1 MNDPLI
7 HPTIKAVQIGEA
19 IGPPQANQNWP
30 QRKHNLGIQK
40 QQRYKRFYTET
51 KTIVTQSYFDFTDM
65 VHYHLPV
72 IRHNPVSCDSVTTA
86 TNRNNLTAW
95 GTALYWI

>member
-30 QRKHNLGIQK
+30 QRKHNLNWYPENNRGIKDSILKPK
-40 QQRYKRFYTET
+40 Q
-51 KTIVTQSYFDFTDM
+51 
-65 VHYHLPV
+65 L
-72 IRHNPVSCDSVTTA
+72 
-86 TNRNNLTAW
+86 
-95 GTALYWI
+95 